1 VALYDKALSSSE
13 VASLGSLATTNTKF
27 LGAGDITFNVD
38 GTTASVSEG
47 GNYEDVVWDA
57 STASGG
63 TISGNTFT
71 DSGGSSWVD
80 GIARSTQTISP
91 STGGGE
97 MSCTK
102 TWGGGGGSYAMC
114 GLSKDPF
121 WTSGSTFVNG
131 DYLMYHDE
139 IYELGS
145 GQQTFSSTT
154 SSVFKVTMDSNGLV
168 EYFVDGASVGQSG
181 TTASGDYYVLA
192 VPDMSSAFVTAEI
205 MMPLNTLG
213 SATISDATA
222 QDYFYTFTRDGN
234 DWEIFQDGVSKGTFT
249 DSTSLGTTPTYSINL
264 SGTLDEYFINSVQES
279 DADILTMSNR
289 GVLPT
294 LINSPTAS
302 EYDDS
307 SVVGGT
313 EYFYQTSAVN
323 SIGESPKTALVSGL
337 AGQPP
342 DPPSGLTATIQDADA
357 SPLTVRVSYSN
368 PSVVGSGTL
377 TNFEIYRDGTLID
390 TVGLVNIY
398 DDTVPNSGTF
408 VYKARAISTHGTSTD
423 SNTDSIT
430 TPTSPSQPSLPSLSI
445 ANPDPSP
452 LDITVQWLEPNDGGS
467 AVIDYNL
474 KRSSDNVTFIS
485 IINSTSTAVIDTVP
499 NSGTWYYSVA
509 ARNNVDTGPFSLA
522 ASQATPTVPA
532 TISDLGGAAD
542 SNSQTTI
549 NWSVPSNGG
558 SALVNY
564 AVYRDS
570 VFVTNTTSTS
580 HIDTGLTENTQY
592 DYTVKARNNVGLASA
607 SNTHA
612 ITTHTGISGT
622 ITGSATTIG
631 ATSQIVVNATV
642 SSGTPTPTFSTF
654 VVKQGNTTITS
665 FTGTTGYIHLQ
676 DALSNTFTVESTDNS
691 HWQNPTIS
699 GTLTGIQAS
708 YDPTWS
714 NGVAY
719 NFTRTS
725 TQMDVIINRDTTAG
739 WDLDCEYR
747 TSTQA
752 AANATGIH
760 GVGTNMWAYQDQQN
774 IASGKHVYVSCVE
787 DSNIILSFTSY
798 GPNLITGGLNLLD
811 VHFGDWLGTPA
822 VVLFIVLVAG
832 LFTGRTANTGIL
844 VVLALI
850 GVLGF
855 VGFMVIDE
863 AVWGFVLVAGILGL
877 FVGRRF
883 L

>member
-1 VALYDKALSSSE
+1 MGAGNNAHATNWVLRYTLDLTAWTSPTGAGSISWYSGISDLDATYQSNTAQDHIGTIMKQHASSSSTYY
-13 VASLGSLATTNTKF
+13 ASSFSENGVTGDPFRQSNQQGAYTGVTTTTYYIELIRTSATEY
-27 LGAGDITFNVD
+27 TFNLRTGSHD
-38 GTTASVSEG
+38 GTTV
-47 GNYEDVVWDA
+47 N
-57 STASGG
+57 
-63 TISGNTFT
+63 
-71 DSGGSSWVD
+71 SSND
-80 GIARSTQTISP
+80 I
-91 STGGGE
+91 
-97 MSCTK
+97 
-102 TWGGGGGSYAMC
+102 
-114 GLSKDPF
+114 
-121 WTSGSTFVNG
+121 
-131 DYLMYHDE
+131 
-139 IYELGS
+139 
-145 GQQTFSSTT
+145 
-154 SSVFKVTMDSNGLV
+154 
-168 EYFVDGASVGQSG
+168 
-181 TTASGDYYVLA
+181 
-192 VPDMSSAFVTAEI
+192 DMSSANPANLRYIYIQGNWEGDIGGAITG
-205 MMPLNTLG
+205 TLYDLEFYNG
-213 SATISDATA
+213 MTSISPDTILTGTISDATA
-222 QDYFYTFTRDGN
+222 QDYFYTFTRGSSN
-234 DWEIFQDGVSKGTFT
+234 DWEIFQDGVSKGTAT
-249 DSTSLGTTPTYSINL
+249 DSASMGTTPTYSINL
-264 SGTLDEYFINSVQES
+264 SGTLDEFFINDVQES

-289 GVLPT
+289 GVAPT
-294 LINSPTAS
+294 LIASPTAS

-307 SVVGGT
+307 GVSGGNT
-313 EYFYQTSAVN
+313 YYYQASAVN

-337 AGQPP
+337 AGTAPN
-342 DPPSGLTATIQDADA
+342 PPSGLTATIQDADA
-357 SPLTVRVSYSN
+357 SPLTVRVAWSN

-398 DDTVPNSGTF
+398 DDTVPSSGTF

-452 LDITVQWLEPNDGGS
+452 LGITVQWLEPSDGGS

-564 AVYRDS
+564 AVYRDG
-570 VFVTNTTSTS
+570 VFVANATSTS

-592 DYTVKARNNVGLASA
+592 DYTVKARNNVGLASV

-747 TSTQA
+747 TSTEA
-752 AANATGIH
+752 AANTTGIH

-822 VVLFIVLVAG
+822 VVLFIVLIAG

-844 VVLALI
+844 VVLALV

-855 VGFMVIDE
+855 VGFMVVDE
-863 AVWGFVLVAGILGL
+863 AVWGFVLICGVLGL

>member
-1 VALYDKALSSSE
+1 
-13 VASLGSLATTNTKF
+13 
-27 LGAGDITFNVD
+27 
-38 GTTASVSEG
+38 
-47 GNYEDVVWDA
+47 
-57 STASGG
+57 
-63 TISGNTFT
+63 
-71 DSGGSSWVD
+71 
-80 GIARSTQTISP
+80 
-91 STGGGE
+91 
-97 MSCTK
+97 M
-102 TWGGGGGSYAMC
+102 
-114 GLSKDPF
+114 
-121 WTSGSTFVNG
+121 
-131 DYLMYHDE
+131 
-139 IYELGS
+139 
-145 GQQTFSSTT
+145 
-154 SSVFKVTMDSNGLV
+154 
-168 EYFVDGASVGQSG
+168 
-181 TTASGDYYVLA
+181 
-192 VPDMSSAFVTAEI
+192 
-205 MMPLNTLG
+205 
-213 SATISDATA
+213 
-222 QDYFYTFTRDGN
+222 
-234 DWEIFQDGVSKGTFT
+234 
-249 DSTSLGTTPTYSINL
+249 
-264 SGTLDEYFINSVQES
+264 QES

-307 SVVGGT
+307 GVSGGNT
-313 EYFYQTSAVN
+313 YYYQTSAVN

-337 AGQPP
+337 AGTAS
-342 DPPSGLTATIQDADA
+342 DPPSGLTATIQDTDA

-452 LDITVQWLEPNDGGS
+452 LDITVQWLEPSDGGS

-509 ARNNVDTGPFSLA
+509 ARNNVGTGPFSLA

-549 NWSVPSNGG
+549 NWSVPSSGG

-592 DYTVKARNNVGLASA
+592 DYTVKARNNVGLASV

-612 ITTHTGISGT
+612 IPTHTSISGT

-752 AANATGIH
+752 AANTTGIH

-822 VVLFIVLVAG
+822 VVLFIVLIAG

-844 VVLALI
+844 VVLALV

-855 VGFMVIDE
+855 VGFMVVDE
-863 AVWGFVLVAGILGL
+863 AVWGFVLICGVLGM